1 MPVTI
6 VPLQGPHVATY
17 NHLVSVMAPEWWW
30 KERRACYKSFKFN
43 MTTEE
48 SQKPNLDT
56 YLVLMP
62 QVLVDA
68 GCPQGSA
75 STCCTFQ
82 TIIYPKE

>member
-6 VPLQGPHVATY
+6 VLPQGPQGATY
-17 NHLVSVMAPEWWW
+17 NHLVSVTAPEWLWN
-30 KERRACYKSFKFN
+30 ETRVCYKSFQFN
-43 MTTEE
+43 MTTEKSE
-48 SQKPNLDT
+48 KPNLHL